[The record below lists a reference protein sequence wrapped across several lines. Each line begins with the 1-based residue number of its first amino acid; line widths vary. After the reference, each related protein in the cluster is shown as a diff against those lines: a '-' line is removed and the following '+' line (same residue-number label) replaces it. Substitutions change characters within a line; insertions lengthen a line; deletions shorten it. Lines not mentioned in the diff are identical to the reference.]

1 MADAFQTQIE
11 RTASTW
17 RAAARAANA
26 RAGLSAEQ
34 HIEQRSK
41 EWLDEMEPLV
51 AQFDSWSSYEHHV
64 ALGIMSEIER
74 RAEARQAGEPGIDLP
89 SEEDVHKELDKQEKT
104 YDYLRWLGRQIIAA
118 FAGPRTRVG
127 SEARKHTA
135 SEWFQHGVLARVDQ
149 AEFDGE
155 RSEARTGAIAEL
167 DAVWAALGGKKP
179 RNPATGRRVAA
190 SGSEQLPSLSD
201 TEHFSALDAFLKRV
215 DDQRRWAEDRAI
227 RWALL
232 AASEAARGT
241 ASVEAESEAVKAAIG
256 KLAWWAIKAEPARV
270 VDTVRHALDKLK
282 TQESAPTA
290 DEKRLAIIAALGQ
303 LRLSAERSHARG
315 VPARSLAHRSMGR
328 VELSAR
334 QSAVYG
340 RARAGW

>member
-11 RTASTW
+11 RTASAW

-64 ALGIMSEIER
+64 ALGIMSEIEQ
-74 RAEARQAGEPGIDLP
+74 RAKARQAGEPGIDLP
-89 SEEDVHKELDKQEKT
+89 SEEDVHKELDEQEKT
-104 YDYLRWLGRQIIAA
+104 YDYLRWIGRQIIAA

-135 SEWFQHGVLARVDQ
+135 SEWFQHGVLARIDQ

-155 RSEARTGAIAEL
+155 SSEARTGAIAEL
-167 DAVWAALGGKKP
+167 DAVWAALGRKKP

-201 TEHFSALDAFLKRV
+201 TEHFSALDALLKRV
-215 DDQRRWAEDRAI
+215 DDHRRWAED
-227 RWALL
+227 
-232 AASEAARGT
+232 
-241 ASVEAESEAVKAAIG
+241 EAVKDAIG
-256 KLAWWAIKAEPARV
+256 NLAWWTYKAELAGV
-270 VDTVRHALDKLK
+270 VDTVHLALDKLMA
-282 TQESAPTA
+282 QDSTA
-290 DEKRLAIIAALGQ
+290 GALKKRLAIIAALGE
-303 LRLSAERSHARG
+303 LRLSAERSHAHS
-315 VPARSLAHRSMGR
+315 ARSLAHRSMGR
-328 VELSAR
+328 AELSAR
-334 QSAVYG
+334 QSAVY
-340 RARAGW
+340 ARAGAGF